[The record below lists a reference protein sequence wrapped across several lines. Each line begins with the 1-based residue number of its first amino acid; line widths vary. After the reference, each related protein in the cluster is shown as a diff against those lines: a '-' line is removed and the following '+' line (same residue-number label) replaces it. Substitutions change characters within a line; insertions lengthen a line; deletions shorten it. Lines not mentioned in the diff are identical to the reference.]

1 MFLTLLERRD
11 TSMEAVIFGAGKIVG
26 YIRNGL
32 QEDIMRDQISLEEYI
47 DLFTGNKST
56 RA

>member
-1 MFLTLLERRD
+1 MFLTLLERHD

-32 QEDIMRDQISLEEYI
+32 QEDIMRDQISLKEYI
-47 DLFTGNKST
+47 DLFTENKST